1 MILYQSQISHI
12 ASSYQIMFNLPL
24 DRLLFELRS
33 PYIENPTIFCPDP
46 LRYAERLQVVS
57 LYGILTVKIKTRTLI
72 LPTICNSEDKT
83 EN

>member
-1 MILYQSQISHI
+1 
-12 ASSYQIMFNLPL
+12 MFNLPL
-24 DRLLFELRS
+24 ERLLFELRS

-57 LYGILTVKIKTRTLI
+57 LYGILTVKTKTRTFI
-72 LPTICNSEDKT
+72 LPTIYNSENDTT